1 MTGIAVATRA
11 CMVLGCMS
19 KSKAK
24 GTAFETLIV
33 NYLREFYPNVERRT
47 LSGVHDKGD
56 IAGTNK
62 KLIWECKDH
71 KTLNFSGWLKE
82 SEIERGNANAEYGIV
97 VAKRRGYGD
106 AGSQY
111 AVLTL
116 EALVQLLEKAGLK

>member
-1 MTGIAVATRA
+1 
-11 CMVLGCMS
+11 MS

-33 NYLREFYPNVERRT
+33 NYLRDAYPNVERRT
-47 LSGVHDKGD
+47 LSGIHDKGD

-71 KTLNFSGWLKE
+71 KTLNFSGWLNE
-82 SEIERGNANAEYGIV
+82 AEVERVNAGAEFGIV
-97 VAKRRGYGD
+97 VAKRRGHGN

-116 EALVQLLEKAGLK
+116 EALVQLLKRAGLV

>member
-1 MTGIAVATRA
+1 MVTHA

-82 SEIERGNANAEYGIV
+82 AEIERGNANAEYGIV
-97 VAKRRGYGD
+97 VAKRRGHGD
-106 AGSQY
+106 PGSQY
-111 AVLTL
+111 VVLTL
-116 EALVQLLEKAGLK
+116 ESMVQLLKKAGLI

>member
-1 MTGIAVATRA
+1 MATHA

-33 NYLREFYPNVERRT
+33 NYLRDFYPNVERRT

-82 SEIERGNANAEYGIV
+82 AEIERGNANAEYGIV

>member
-1 MTGIAVATRA
+1 
-11 CMVLGCMS
+11 MVLGCMS

-33 NYLREFYPNVERRT
+33 GYLKDTYPNVERRT
-47 LSGVHDKGD
+47 LNGVHDKGD

-82 SEIERGNANAEYGIV
+82 AEVERGNANAEYGIV
-97 VAKRRGYGD
+97 VAKRRGHGN
-106 AGSQY
+106 AGAQY

-116 EALVQLLEKAGLK
+116 EALVQLLKKLV

>member
-1 MTGIAVATRA
+1 
-11 CMVLGCMS
+11 MS

-24 GTAFETLIV
+24 GTAFETSIV
-33 NYLREFYPNVERRT
+33 NYLRDTYPNVERRT

-62 KLIWECKDH
+62 KLVWECKDH

-82 SEIERGNANAEYGIV
+82 ADTERINADAEFGIV

-116 EALVQLLEKAGLK
+116 EAMVRLLKKAGLI

>member
-1 MTGIAVATRA
+1 METHAFT
-11 CMVLGCMS
+11 VLGCMS

-33 NYLREFYPNVERRT
+33 NYLRKFYPNVERRT

-82 SEIERGNANAEYGIV
+82 AEIERGNANAEYGIV
-97 VAKRRGYGD
+97 VAKRRGHGD

>member
-1 MTGIAVATRA
+1 
-11 CMVLGCMS
+11 MS

-24 GTAFETLIV
+24 GTAFETFIV

-47 LSGVHDKGD
+47 LSGIHDKGD

-71 KTLNFSGWLKE
+71 KTLNFSGWLKKA
-82 SEIERGNANAEYGIV
+82 SIEKENANAEFGIV
-97 VAKRRGYGD
+97 VAKRRGSGD
-106 AGSQY
+106 PGSQY

-116 EALVQLLEKAGLK
+116 SDMVKLLKLAGLI